1 MKKRFTLLFLAS
13 IVSLVTFGVLETS
26 FAGVPAIPGRSE
38 ITSVSNGPISGG
50 DSLEKIQNG
59 GLKILH
65 TAKVIISFLAVI
77 YLIYVGATM
86 VTAMGDEKAVTS
98 GKKQLMYTL
107 IAFLFVNIP
116 GELYAI
122 LAKKQVSNVTSNP
135 IGNFT
140 DVPNAGSNIFFN
152 LVEWNS
158 TIENGVLSF
167 IRVGLIGAAVFMFSL
182 AAFEMITSG
191 GSEEKTKQ
199 AKNRFLYGVLGL
211 VFVAVIQSWVQ
222 VVYSGDIG
230 RGQGIF
236 AQLSNLALFFAGP
249 TAIFFLLLGGYYYIT
264 SAGEEEKAKKGK
276 NIVINTFIAV
286 IILLAS
292 YAFLRDLADFKL

>member
-1 MKKRFTLLFLAS
+1 MKKLFTSFFLAS
-13 IVSLVTFGVLETS
+13 IASLFVFWIFQTS
-26 FAGVPAIPGRSE
+26 FAGVANIPGRSE

-122 LAKKQVSNVTSNP
+122 LAKKEVSNVTSNP
-135 IGNFT
+135 TGNFT

-182 AAFEMITSG
+182 AAFEMITSW

-211 VFVAVIQSWVQ
+211 VFVAVIQWWVQ

-230 RGQGIF
+230 KGQGIF

-292 YAFLRDLADFKL
+292 YAFLRDLADFSL